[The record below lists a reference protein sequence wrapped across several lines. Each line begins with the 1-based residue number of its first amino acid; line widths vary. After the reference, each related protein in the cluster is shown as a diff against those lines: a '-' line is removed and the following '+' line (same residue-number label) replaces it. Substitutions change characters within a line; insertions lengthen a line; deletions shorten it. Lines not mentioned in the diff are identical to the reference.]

1 MAEAS
6 CYVVVHYAA
15 GLHPCVGD
23 GGAYEFEAAFFEGCG
38 DLFGEWGFGWD
49 LAGGLEVVVDGF
61 AAGEGPD
68 PGGEVFAVGEHG
80 LVDAC
85 AVDGGFDL
93 GAGADDVCVL
103 QEALRCPSR

>member
-1 MAEAS
+1 M
-6 CYVVVHYAA
+6 VVHYSA
-15 GLHPCVGD
+15 GLHPCVGYY
-23 GGAYEFEAAFFEGCG
+23 GAYEFEASLFESCG
-38 DLFGEWGFGWD
+38 DLFGEWGFGWY
-49 LAGGLEVVVDGF
+49 LAGGLKVVVDGF
-61 AAGEGPD
+61 ASGEGPD

-103 QEALRCPSR
+103 